1 MNQRQYLIKGT
12 FLLTLAGLLTRIAGF
27 FYKIFLSRTIGAKEI
42 GLFQLI
48 LPVYSFCMAFAFGG
62 IQTAIAKF
70 TAEYQAKGQ
79 HRSARRVLLC
89 ALFISGSLS
98 LLCTF
103 ILLIGARQI
112 AISFLLEPSCARL
125 IQIVAWSLPFSV
137 VHSCIAGYFI
147 GLKNVSISAVSQLL
161 EQILRIGTTMLF
173 YYIFQKKGAALD
185 ARVMALGQLSGE
197 LASSLYC
204 VYYLFF
210 HNTNAKETFSS
221 SSQITDFADQTFSKS
236 VISFRLCARNM
247 LSISVPLGLNRMFMS
262 VLQGIEAS
270 LLPQKLQTFGLSS
283 HAALAAYG
291 TLTGMALPLI
301 LFPTALTSSIA
312 TLLLPAVSEA
322 KALNQKQKLQKTV
335 RISMGGSF
343 SVGLVILAL
352 LFLFGDQ
359 IGLLLFQNQEAG
371 TYIRS
376 LSLLCPFLY
385 LNTTLVS
392 VLHGLGKS
400 TCVFIW
406 NIIAFGIRLTCVI
419 LLVPDMGIPGY
430 LFGTICSQVFLSL
443 CTCFALRDCLL
454 ISASLK

>member
-70 TAEYQAKGQ
+70 TAEYQAKKQ
-79 HRSARRVLLC
+79 YRSARRVLLC

-103 ILLIGARQI
+103 VLLIGARQI
-112 AISFLLEPSCARL
+112 AVSFLLEPSCSRL
-125 IQIVAWSLPFSV
+125 LQIMAWALPFSV
-137 VHSCIAGYFI
+137 VHACISGYFI
-147 GLKNVSISAVSQLL
+147 GLKNVSISAISQLL
-161 EQILRIGTTMLF
+161 EQILRIGAAMLF
-173 YYIFQKKGAALD
+173 YCIFHKKGAALD
-185 ARVMALGQLSGE
+185 ARVMALGQLCGE

-204 VYYLFF
+204 VFYLFF
-210 HNTNAKETFSS
+210 HNTNTKETGVSCREP
-221 SSQITDFADQTFSKS
+221 
-236 VISFRLCARNM
+236 VLSFCLCVRNI
-247 LSISVPLGLNRMFMS
+247 LSISVPLGLNRMFIS

-283 HAALAAYG
+283 HAALASYG

-335 RISMGGSF
+335 RISMAGSF
-343 SVGLVILAL
+343 SVGLVILT
-352 LFLFGDQ
+352 LFSLFGYQ
-359 IGLLLFQNQEAG
+359 IGLLLFQSQEAG
-371 TYIRS
+371 SYIRS

-385 LNTTLVS
+385 LNTTLIS

-419 LLVPDMGIPGY
+419 LLVPDTGIPGY
-430 LFGTICSQVFLSL
+430 LFGTICSQIFLSL
-443 CTCFALRDCLL
+443 CICFALRDCLSNDCRNL
-454 ISASLK
+454 F

>member
-112 AISFLLEPSCARL
+112 AVSFLLEPSCTRL
-125 IQIVAWSLPFSV
+125 IQIIAWALPFSV
-137 VHSCIAGYFI
+137 VHSCISGYFI

-161 EQILRIGTTMLF
+161 EQILRIGATMLF
-173 YYIFQKKGAALD
+173 YCIFQKKGAALD

-210 HNTNAKETFSS
+210 HNTNAKETDSS
-221 SSQITDFADQTFSKS
+221 YSGS
-236 VISFRLCARNM
+236 VLSFRLCARNM